1 MPFIDR
7 PILAIKLAI
16 LLAICVASFMYIE
29 SYETDSHASD
39 MFLALFGATLVG
51 VGFDTLIDEGE
62 HYTSKCKDE

>member
-1 MPFIDR
+1 MPFMNR

-29 SYETDSHASD
+29 SHETHSNTTDTL
-39 MFLALFGATLVG
+39 LALIGATLVG
-51 VGFDTLIDEGE
+51 VGVDTLIDEGE